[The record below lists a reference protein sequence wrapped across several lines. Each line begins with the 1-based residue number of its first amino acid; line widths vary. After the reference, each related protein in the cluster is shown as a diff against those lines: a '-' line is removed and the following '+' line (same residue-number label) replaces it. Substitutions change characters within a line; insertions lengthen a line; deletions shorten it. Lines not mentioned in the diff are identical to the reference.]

1 MSFNWS
7 RRVLLA
13 AAVAS
18 LAACGGGGDVE
29 SQLQPARIVAFGDGF
44 ADVGQNGSRYT
55 VNNGSINI
63 WTQQVAARYGLALTP
78 SSAGGKS
85 YATGNAR
92 VNTRPDAAGNNAT
105 PTVKEQVDSFLAS
118 DKFGATDMVIINAGV
133 SDVIAETAKFAA
145 GAQTQAALQANLK
158 TAGAALAT
166 QVRRLV
172 DNGARYVIVVGSYNM
187 GKSPWGNQV
196 PALAPVLTDANAK
209 FNEEMLVNIVDL
221 GAKVLYV
228 DLALYLNLVTA
239 FPGSYSLKDAGSP
252 VCTSI
257 DPGPGIGTGN
267 GQINS
272 FRCTPATLIPG
283 EDPGVW
289 LFADRVYLTPEA
301 NRDFGD
307 YAYDRIKA
315 RF

>member
-1 MSFNWS
+1 
-7 RRVLLA
+7 
-13 AAVAS
+13 VATRAS
-18 LAACGGGGDVE
+18 TA
-29 SQLQPARIVAFGDGF
+29 
-44 ADVGQNGSRYT
+44 
-55 VNNGSINI
+55 
-63 WTQQVAARYGLALTP
+63 
-78 SSAGGKS
+78 
-85 YATGNAR
+85 
-92 VNTRPDAAGNNAT
+92 RPDAAGRTT
-105 PTVKEQVDSFLAS
+105 PRLTVKEQVDSFLAS
-118 DKFGATDMVIINAGV
+118 DTSSAPRDVVIINAGV
-133 SDVIAETAKFAA
+133 SDIMAQMTAVTA
-145 GAQTQAALQANLK
+145 GTQTQPQMVANLQDRPALNWVPRRCAGWWT
-158 TAGAALAT
+158 TAPS
-166 QVRRLV
+166 
-172 DNGARYVIVVGSYNM
+172 YVIVVGSYNM